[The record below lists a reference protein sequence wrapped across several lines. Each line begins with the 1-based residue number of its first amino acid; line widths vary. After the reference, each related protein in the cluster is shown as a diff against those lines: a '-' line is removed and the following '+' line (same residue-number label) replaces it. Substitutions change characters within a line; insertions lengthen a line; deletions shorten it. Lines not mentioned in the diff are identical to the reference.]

1 MNHKRGTKPRA
12 LIVGVSG
19 QDGAYLSKFLIDKGY
34 DVFGTSRDLEAAS
47 FDGLEYL
54 GVDSLITK
62 MKMIPSD
69 FEAVYE
75 IISSIQPNEIY
86 NLSGQSSVSLSFRQP
101 LEAVQSI
108 VLATINILESI
119 RLIGG
124 DIRFYNAGSGEVFG
138 ETQGRPSNEETPFH
152 PVSPY
157 GLAKANAIAQVSL
170 HRDVYGLYAC
180 TGILFNHESPLR
192 PESYVTQKIIKAAY
206 RIANGSGEKLSMG
219 NIKISRDW
227 GYAPDYVGAM
237 WKMLQLKSPE
247 DFVIATGRTVSLEYF
262 ISQAFLYFD
271 LDWTDYVSIDERF
284 FRMSEIMVGAADP
297 GKANRLLGWNAS
309 YQIESVIK
317 HMISHCIE
325 GKKEVRTNVK

>member
-1 MNHKRGTKPRA
+1 MNHKRDSKPRA
-12 LIVGVSG
+12 LVVGVSG

-34 DVFGTSRDLEAAS
+34 DVFGTSRDLEATS

-75 IISSIQPNEIY
+75 TISSIQPNEIY
-86 NLSGQSSVSLSFRQP
+86 NLSGQSSVSLSFQQP

-108 VLATINILESI
+108 ILATINILESI

-138 ETQGRPSNEETPFH
+138 ENEGRPSNEETPFH
-152 PVSPY
+152 PISPY
-157 GLAKANAIAQVSL
+157 GLAKANATAQVSL
-170 HRDVYGLYAC
+170 YRDMYGLYAC

-192 PESYVTQKIIKAAY
+192 PESYVTQKIIKAAC
-206 RIANGSGEKLSMG
+206 RIAKGSSEKLSMG

-227 GYAPDYVGAM
+227 GYAPDYVEAM
-237 WKMLQLKSPE
+237 WTMLQLKSPE
-247 DFVIATGRTVSLEYF
+247 DFVIATGRTISLEYF

-271 LDWTDYVSIDERF
+271 LDWTDHVSIDERF
-284 FRMSEIMVGAADP
+284 FRVSEIMVGAADP
-297 GKANRLLGWNAS
+297 EKASRLLGWSAS
-309 YQIESVIK
+309 CQVENLIK
-317 HMISHCIE
+317 YMIKSE
-325 GKKEVRTNVK
+325 LD

>member
-1 MNHKRGTKPRA
+1 MNHKRDSKPRA
-12 LIVGVSG
+12 LVVGVSG

-34 DVFGTSRDLEAAS
+34 DVFGTSRDLEATS

-75 IISSIQPNEIY
+75 TISSIQPNEIY
-86 NLSGQSSVSLSFRQP
+86 NLSGQSSVSLSFQQP

-108 VLATINILESI
+108 ILATINILESI

-138 ETQGRPSNEETPFH
+138 ENEGRPSNEETPFH
-152 PVSPY
+152 PISPY
-157 GLAKANAIAQVSL
+157 GLAKANATAQVSL
-170 HRDVYGLYAC
+170 YRDMYGLYAC

-206 RIANGSGEKLSMG
+206 RIANGSSEKLPMG

-227 GYAPDYVGAM
+227 GYAPDYVEAM
-237 WKMLQLKSPE
+237 WTMLQLKSPE
-247 DFVIATGRTVSLEYF
+247 DFVIATGRTISLEYF

-271 LDWTDYVSIDERF
+271 LDWTDHVSIDERF
-284 FRMSEIMVGAADP
+284 FRVSEIMVGAADP
-297 GKANRLLGWNAS
+297 EKASRLLGWSAS
-309 YQIESVIK
+309 CQVENLIK
-317 HMISHCIE
+317 YMIKSE
-325 GKKEVRTNVK
+325 LD

>member
-1 MNHKRGTKPRA
+1 MNQRRDLKPRA

-19 QDGAYLSKFLIDKGY
+19 QDGAYLSNFLIDKGY

-47 FDGLEYL
+47 FNGLKYL

-69 FEAVYE
+69 FKSVYE

-108 VLATINILESI
+108 VLATINILESM

-138 ETQGRPSNEETPFH
+138 ETQGHPSNEETPFH

-170 HRDVYGLYAC
+170 HRDIYGLYAC

-206 RIANGSGEKLSMG
+206 RIANGSGEKLSIG

-237 WKMLQLKSPE
+237 WEMLQLKSPE

-271 LDWTDYVSIDERF
+271 LDWTDHVSIDERF
-284 FRMSEIMVGAADP
+284 FRVSEIMVGSADP

-317 HMISHCIE
+317 HMISHCVD
-325 GKKEVRTNVK
+325 GKKEVGTNVK

>member
-1 MNHKRGTKPRA
+1 MNHKRDSKPRA
-12 LIVGVSG
+12 LVVGVSG

-34 DVFGTSRDLEAAS
+34 DVFGTSRDLEATS

-75 IISSIQPNEIY
+75 TISSIQPNEIY
-86 NLSGQSSVSLSFRQP
+86 NLSGQSSVSLSFQQP

-108 VLATINILESI
+108 ILATINILESI

-138 ETQGRPSNEETPFH
+138 ENEGRPSNEETPFH
-152 PVSPY
+152 PISPY
-157 GLAKANAIAQVSL
+157 GLAKANATAQVSL
-170 HRDVYGLYAC
+170 YRDMYGLYAC

-192 PESYVTQKIIKAAY
+192 PENYVTQKIIKAAY
-206 RIANGSGEKLSMG
+206 RIANGSSEKLSMG

-227 GYAPDYVGAM
+227 GYAPDYVEAM
-237 WKMLQLKSPE
+237 WTMLQLKSPE
-247 DFVIATGRTVSLEYF
+247 DFVIATGRTISLEYF

-271 LDWTDYVSIDERF
+271 LDWTDHVSIDERF
-284 FRMSEIMVGAADP
+284 FRVSEIMVGAADP
-297 GKANRLLGWNAS
+297 EKASRLLGWSAS
-309 YQIESVIK
+309 CQVENLIK
-317 HMISHCIE
+317 YMIKSE
-325 GKKEVRTNVK
+325 LD

>member
-1 MNHKRGTKPRA
+1 MNHKRDSKPRA
-12 LIVGVSG
+12 LVVGVSG

-34 DVFGTSRDLEAAS
+34 DVFGTSRDLEATS

-75 IISSIQPNEIY
+75 TISSIQPNEIY
-86 NLSGQSSVSLSFRQP
+86 NLSGQSSVSLSFQQP

-108 VLATINILESI
+108 ILATINILESI

-138 ETQGRPSNEETPFH
+138 ENEGRPSNEETPFH
-152 PVSPY
+152 PISPY
-157 GLAKANAIAQVSL
+157 GLAKANATAQVSL
-170 HRDVYGLYAC
+170 YRDMYGLYAC

-206 RIANGSGEKLSMG
+206 RIANGSSEKLSMG

-227 GYAPDYVGAM
+227 GYAPDYVEAM
-237 WKMLQLKSPE
+237 WTMLQLKSPE
-247 DFVIATGRTVSLEYF
+247 DFVIATGRTISLEYF

-271 LDWTDYVSIDERF
+271 LDWTDHVSIDERF
-284 FRMSEIMVGAADP
+284 FRVSEIMVGAADP
-297 GKANRLLGWNAS
+297 EKASRLLGWSAS
-309 YQIESVIK
+309 CQVENLIK
-317 HMISHCIE
+317 YMIKSE
-325 GKKEVRTNVK
+325 LD

>member
-1 MNHKRGTKPRA
+1 MNHKIGAKPRA

-69 FEAVYE
+69 FKAVHE
-75 IISSIQPNEIY
+75 IIASIQPNEIY
-86 NLSGQSSVSLSFRQP
+86 NLSGQSSVSLSFQQP

-119 RLIGG
+119 RLIDGN
-124 DIRFYNAGSGEVFG
+124 IRFYNAGSGEVFG

-157 GLAKANAIAQVSL
+157 GLAKANATAQVSL

-206 RIANGSGEKLSMG
+206 RIANGSSEKLPMG

-227 GYAPDYVGAM
+227 GYAPDYVEAM
-237 WKMLQLKSPE
+237 WAMLQLKSPE

-271 LDWTDYVSIDERF
+271 LDWTDHVSIDERF
-284 FRMSEIMVGAADP
+284 FRVSEIMVGAADP
-297 GKANRLLGWNAS
+297 RKANRLLGWNAS
-309 YQIESVIK
+309 CQVENLIK
-317 HMISHCIE
+317 HMIDHCVDE
-325 GKKEVRTNVK
+325 TKG

>member
-1 MNHKRGTKPRA
+1 MNHKRNSKRRA

-34 DVFGTSRDLEAAS
+34 DVFGTSRDLHAAS
-47 FDGLEYL
+47 FNGLKYL

-69 FEAVYE
+69 FNAVYE

-86 NLSGQSSVSLSFRQP
+86 NLSGQSSVSLSFERP
-101 LEAVQSI
+101 LEAAQSI
-108 VLATINILESI
+108 VLVTINILESI

-138 ETQGRPSNEETPFH
+138 ETHGRPSNEETPFH

-157 GLAKANAIAQVSL
+157 GLAKANATAQVSL
-170 HRDVYGLYAC
+170 HRNVYGLYAC
-180 TGILFNHESPLR
+180 TGTLFNHESPLR
-192 PESYVTQKIIKAAY
+192 PESYVTQKVIKAAY
-206 RIANGSGEKLSMG
+206 RIANGCSEKLFMG

-227 GYAPDYVGAM
+227 GYAPDYVQAM
-237 WKMLQLKSPE
+237 WAMLQLKSPE

-262 ISQAFLYFD
+262 ISQTFLYFD
-271 LDWTDYVSIDERF
+271 LDWTDYVSIDKRF
-284 FRMSEIMVGAADP
+284 FRVSDIMVGAADP

-309 YQIESVIK
+309 CQVESLIE
-317 HMISHCIE
+317 HMIEHCKYE
-325 GKKEVRTNVK
+325 EKR